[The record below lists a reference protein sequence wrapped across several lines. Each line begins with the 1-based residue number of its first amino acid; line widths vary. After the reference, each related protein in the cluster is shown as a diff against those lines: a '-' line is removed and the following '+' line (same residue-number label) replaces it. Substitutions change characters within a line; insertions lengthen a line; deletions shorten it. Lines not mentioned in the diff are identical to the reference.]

1 MRSHLYPLPLNR
13 PGHLSEA
20 SGEMKRK
27 KAKATPAAAPR
38 RIVRRYRSM
47 GIFESRASLLR
58 RLLQDARLE
67 RCVQMV
73 P

>member
-1 MRSHLYPLPLNR
+1 
-13 PGHLSEA
+13 
-20 SGEMKRK
+20 
-27 KAKATPAAAPR
+27 
-38 RIVRRYRSM
+38 VRRYRSR